1 MTILR
6 TTDPLK
12 VGIIAVVLAALAV
25 VFVFRAGALGFG
37 DKVCVAHF
45 EHTAG
50 LRVGEDVTVAGA
62 RVGEVR
68 SISLGAS
75 DVIVEFTVEDHIR
88 LGARTS
94 AEIEVATLLGTHLI
108 AVTPAGGGELAED
121 TIALS
126 ATSVPYNLQDI
137 VDRGSASLDD
147 LDPELLSNTLD
158 EVGRTMASSQ
168 PDLAAALD
176 GVSAVSEVV
185 VTRADQAD
193 SLVRAATDV
202 TSRLNA
208 NSTQI
213 VSLMKQAS
221 VVMTE
226 LRSRRDAIRTLLTDA
241 QRLTTTLKRVVSKN
255 EKDLDIALEKLTV
268 VVKGL
273 RTQEK
278 ELSAALDVLGPSAR
292 YVANATGNGPWV
304 DIRPDDRAL
313 PDGVT
318 CHLKGLC

>member
-1 MTILR
+1 MTPLR
-6 TTDPLK
+6 TMDPLK
-12 VGIIAVVLAALAV
+12 VGIVAVVLAALAV

-37 DKVCVAHF
+37 ERVCVAHF

-68 SISLGAS
+68 SISLGAH
-75 DVIVEFTVEDHIR
+75 DVIVEFTIEDHIR

-94 AEIEVATLLGTHLI
+94 AEIEVATLLGTHLL
-108 AVTPAGGGELAED
+108 AVAPAGGGELAED
-121 TIALS
+121 TIPLS

-137 VDRGSASLDD
+137 VDRGSASLDE

-185 VTRADQAD
+185 LTRADQAD
-193 SLVRAATDV
+193 ALVRAAGDV
-202 TSRLNA
+202 TRRLNA
-208 NSTQI
+208 NSTEI
-213 VSLMKQAS
+213 VSLMKQSNA
-221 VVMTE
+221 VMTE
-226 LRSRRDAIRTLLTDA
+226 LQSRREAIRRLLADA
-241 QRLTTTLKRVVSKN
+241 QRLTTTLQRVVAEN
-255 EKDLDIALEKLTV
+255 QRDLDVALTKLAEV
-268 VVKGL
+268 IKGL
-273 RTQEK
+273 RAQEK

-292 YVANATGNGPWV
+292 YLANATGNGPWV

-313 PDGVT
+313 PDGLT
-318 CHLKGLC
+318 CRLKGLC

>member
-1 MTILR
+1 MTPLR
-6 TTDPLK
+6 TMDPLK
-12 VGIIAVVLAALAV
+12 VGLVAVVLAALVV

-37 DKVCVAHF
+37 ERVCVAHF

-62 RVGEVR
+62 RVGQVR
-68 SISLGAS
+68 SISLGAR

-88 LGARTS
+88 LGVRTS
-94 AEIEVATLLGTHLI
+94 AEIEVATLLGTHLL
-108 AVTPAGGGELAED
+108 AVTPAGGGELADD
-121 TIALS
+121 TIVLS

-137 VDRGSASLDD
+137 VDRGSASLDE

-193 SLVRAATDV
+193 ALVRAATDV
-202 TSRLNA
+202 TRRLNA
-208 NSTQI
+208 NSTEI
-213 VSLMKQAS
+213 VSLMKQSNA
-221 VVMTE
+221 VMTE
-226 LRSRRDAIRTLLTDA
+226 LQSRREAIRLLLADA
-241 QRLTTTLKRVVSKN
+241 QRLTTTLKRVVSAN
-255 EKDLDIALEKLTV
+255 QQDLDLALKKLAV
-268 VVKGL
+268 VIKGL
-273 RTQEK
+273 RAQEK

-292 YVANATGNGPWV
+292 YLANATGNGPWV

-313 PDGVT
+313 PDGLT
-318 CHLKGLC
+318 CQLKGLC